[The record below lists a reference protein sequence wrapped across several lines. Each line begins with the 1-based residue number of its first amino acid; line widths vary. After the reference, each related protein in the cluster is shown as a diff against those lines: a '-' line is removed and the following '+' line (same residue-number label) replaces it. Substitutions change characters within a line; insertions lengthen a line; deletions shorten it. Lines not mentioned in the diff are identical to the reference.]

1 MRASVKQEQTK
12 KIMNEITQTSH
23 SIIEAVIAAGDLGKL
38 TVDQR
43 NTYYVTVCQS
53 IGLNP
58 LTRPFEYITL
68 NGRLTLYARKDA
80 TDQLRAIKSVSITRC
95 DVSMSDP
102 DWIIV
107 TVEAR
112 DAAGRTDI
120 DIGAVSR
127 KDMRG
132 DLGNVIMKAVT
143 KGKRRVTLSLCGLGM
158 LDESEVETI
167 PGAQPVVDAK
177 PAAQIAATAQAPAK
191 PVGNIADAAV
201 RAELAAIGKR
211 ARQIYDSVELP
222 DDQRIKLGQ
231 ALVSARSAMG
241 SDSTID
247 AMRAAIDTLKAAT
260 GIGE

>member
-1 MRASVKQEQTK
+1 
-12 KIMNEITQTSH
+12 MNEITQTSH

-95 DVSMSDP
+95 DVSMADP

-158 LDESEVETI
+158 LDESEVESI
-167 PGAQPVVDAK
+167 PGAQPVVEAK
-177 PAAQIAATAQAPAK
+177 SAAQIVAPAQAPTK
-191 PVGNIADAAV
+191 PIGNIADAAV
-201 RAELAAIGKR
+201 RAELAAIGQR
-211 ARQIYDSVELP
+211 ARKIYDSTELP

-231 ALVSARSAMG
+231 ALIGARAAMAEG
-241 SDSTID
+241 SSVETL
-247 AMRAAIDTLKAAT
+247 RAAIDALKTAT
-260 GIGE
+260 GITE